1 MTEKIETVA
10 RNMRLTDNVREYVEK
25 KAGKLERHLQEID
38 EIRVELSHLKSARSA
53 QDRQVAQITL
63 HGKGFILRTE
73 ERADDIH
80 AAFDAALDK
89 MQRQVER
96 YKGKHYRGRGDG
108 RSAGE
113 VLAEEE
119 EMPVD
124 ETGELLPLIGR
135 RKKFI
140 VLPMT
145 EDEAVEQRRLLGHD
159 NFFIFFNAEQ
169 NSIQVLYRRRNGT
182 YGLIEPVVGSCR

>member
-1 MTEKIETVA
+1 MAQKIETVA
-10 RNMRLTDNVREYVEK
+10 RNMRLTDNTRDYVEK
-25 KAGKLERHLQEID
+25 KAAKLERYLQEI
-38 EIRVELSHLKSARSA
+38 EEVRVELSHAKSARNA
-53 QDRQVAQITL
+53 QDRQVAQITV
-63 HGKGFILRTE
+63 HGKGFMLRSE

-80 AAFDAALDK
+80 AAFDTALDK
-89 MQRQVER
+89 IQRQIDR

-108 RSAGE
+108 RSAAE
-113 VLAEEE
+113 VAEEE
-119 EMPVD
+119 LPVD

-145 EDEAVEQRRLLGHD
+145 EDEAVEQMRLLGHD

-182 YGLIEPVVGSCR
+182 YGLIEPVVG

>member
-1 MTEKIETVA
+1 MTQKIETVA
-10 RNMRLTDNVREYVEK
+10 RNMRLTDNTRDYVEK
-25 KAGKLERHLQEID
+25 KAAKLERYLQEID
-38 EIRVELSHLKSARSA
+38 EVRVELSHAKSARSA
-53 QDRQVAQITL
+53 LDRQVAQITV
-63 HGKGFILRTE
+63 HGKGFILRSE

-89 MQRQVER
+89 IQRQIDR

-108 RSAGE
+108 RSAAE
-113 VLAEEE
+113 VAEEE
-119 EMPVD
+119 LPVD

-145 EDEAVEQRRLLGHD
+145 EDEAVEQMRLLGHD

-169 NSIQVLYRRRNGT
+169 NSIQILYRRRNGT
-182 YGLIEPVVGSCR
+182 YGLIEPVVG